1 VGNEIHDPG
10 GIKKIILFVFVSDIG
25 AISGRDAISFS

>member
-1 VGNEIHDPG
+1 MGNEIHDSG
-10 GIKKIILFVFVSDIG
+10 GIKKIIPFVFMSVVG